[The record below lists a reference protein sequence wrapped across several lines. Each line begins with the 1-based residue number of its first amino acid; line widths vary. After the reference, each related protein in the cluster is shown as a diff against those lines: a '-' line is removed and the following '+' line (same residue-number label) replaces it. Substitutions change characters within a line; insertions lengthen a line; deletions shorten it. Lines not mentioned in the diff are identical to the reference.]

1 MTTIRV
7 GDYGIPITA
16 TVVDSSGSAVDISSA
31 TAQTIII
38 KRPTAATINTST
50 SFVTDG
56 TDGQVTYTLA
66 DGDVSE
72 VGTYEYQ
79 IQIVLPA
86 GQNTTIRGL
95 FYAQA
100 VIS

>member
-1 MTTIRV
+1 MTTLRV

-31 TAQTIII
+31 TAQTILI
-38 KRPTAATINTST
+38 KRPTASTISTST

-56 TDGQVTYTLA
+56 TDGQITYTLA

-72 VGTYEYQ
+72 AGTYEYQ
-79 IQIVLPA
+79 FRIVLSA
-86 GQNTTIRGL
+86 SQNTTIRGF